1 MGVSELKIVLQVQ
14 SGIMNYLQGNTLL
27 RYLLNQCTVE
37 EKKQLADWLDES
49 QQNKNTL
56 NYLRGQVNLMSL

>member
-1 MGVSELKIVLQVQ
+1 MGVNDLKIVLQVQ